1 MLTHGY
7 RIEKK
12 PPEIDIQNAK
22 HEEDRNNEVEEQL
35 PEKTI
40 NEQSYISRE
49 EIRHFVGMK

>member
-7 RIEKK
+7 RIEKN
-12 PPEIDIQNAK
+12 PEIDIQNAK
-22 HEEDRNNEVEEQL
+22 HEEDRTKVEEQL